1 VQKTTISGNIER
13 LMRTSSERLLLLI
26 ENLVVEREGKTI
38 LRGVDL
44 AVEEGEIHAILGAN
58 GTGKST
64 LAYTIMGLSGYKP
77 KQGRILFANE
87 DITEKSVTE
96 RAKLGITLAWQQPAS
111 FEGLTV
117 GEYLEISRRAG
128 RGCASIEECLALVG
142 LHPKSYLDRTLN
154 DRLSGGER
162 KRVELAA
169 VLAMSPRLAILDEP
183 DSGIDVL
190 SLDDIME
197 VIRRMNREGTTVL
210 LITHR
215 EEFARA
221 AHRASHLCGGRILK
235 TGECEEVVQFYK
247 NFCKECTHINEPE
260 LERME
265 AKSDAPNN

>member
-1 VQKTTISGNIER
+1 MAELLRIED
-13 LMRTSSERLLLLI
+13 
-26 ENLVVEREGKTI
+26 LVVEREGRAI

-44 AVEEGEIHAILGAN
+44 AVAEGEIHAILGAN

-64 LAYTIMGLSGYKP
+64 LAYAIMGLSGYKP
-77 KQGRILFANE
+77 TRGRIFFAGE

-96 RAKLGITLAWQQPAS
+96 RARLGITLAWQQPAS

-117 GEYLEISRRAG
+117 REYLEIARRSG
-128 RGCASIEECLALVG
+128 RDCPAVEECLALVG
-142 LHPKSYLDRTLN
+142 LPPTSYLGRTLN

-190 SLDDIME
+190 SLEDIMD
-197 VIRRMNREGTTVL
+197 VIRRMNRRGTTVL

-215 EEFARA
+215 DEFARA

-235 TGECEEVVQFYK
+235 TGECEEVVRFYK
-247 NFCKECTHINEPE
+247 SFCKECTHINEPE
-260 LERME
+260 LEKVGKDEGKR
-265 AKSDAPNN
+265 

>member
-1 VQKTTISGNIER
+1 MAHEQGQILADSMAT
-13 LMRTSSERLLLLI
+13 LLQVDD
-26 ENLVVEREGKTI
+26 LVVEREGRAI

-64 LAYTIMGLSGYKP
+64 LAHAIMGLSGYKP
-77 KQGRILFANE
+77 SQGRILFAGE

-117 GEYLEISRRAG
+117 REYLEIARRAG
-128 RGCASIEECLALVG
+128 RDGPRIEECLGLVG
-142 LHPKSYLDRTLN
+142 LPPRSYLDRTLN

-169 VLAMSPRLAILDEP
+169 VLAMNPRLAILDEP

-197 VIRRMNREGTTVL
+197 VIRRMNRAGTTVL

-235 TGECEEVVQFYK
+235 TGECAEVVRFYK

-260 LERME
+260 LEAVE
-265 AKSDAPNN
+265 EGKGAPQR

>member
-1 VQKTTISGNIER
+1 MQKPGFSGNIEV
-13 LMRTSSERLLLLI
+13 LMGWRALLVV
-26 ENLVVEREGKTI
+26 ENLFVEREGKTI
-38 LRGVDL
+38 LQGVNL
-44 AVEEGEIHAILGAN
+44 SVEEGEIHAILGAN

-64 LAYTIMGLSGYKP
+64 LAYAIMGLSGYKP
-77 KQGRILFANE
+77 KAGRIIFSGE
-87 DITEKSVTE
+87 DITEKTVTE

-111 FEGLTV
+111 FEGLTIR
-117 GEYLEISRRAG
+117 EYLEISRRAG

-142 LHPKSYLDRTLN
+142 LQPKSYLERTLN

-169 VLAMSPRLAILDEP
+169 VLAMRPRLAILDEP

-235 TGECEEVVQFYK
+235 TGECEEVVSFYK
-247 NFCKECTHINEPE
+247 NFCKECTHVNEPE
-260 LERME
+260 YERLE
-265 AKSDAPNN
+265 AKSDAQDR

>member
-1 VQKTTISGNIER
+1 MGNH
-13 LMRTSSERLLLLI
+13 LLLI
-26 ENLVVEREGKTI
+26 EDLFLEREGRLI
-38 LRGVDL
+38 LRGVNL

-64 LAYTIMGLSGYKP
+64 LAYAIMGLSGYKP
-77 KQGRILFANE
+77 NKGRVFFSGK

-111 FEGLTV
+111 FEGLTIR
-117 GEYLEISRRAG
+117 EYLEISQRAG
-128 RGCASIEECLALVG
+128 RGCFRIEECLSLVG
-142 LHPKSYLDRTLN
+142 LPPKNYLDRTLN

-169 VLAMSPRLAILDEP
+169 VLAMAPRLAILDEP

-197 VIRRMNREGTTVL
+197 VIRRMNRGGTTVL

-235 TGECEEVVQFYK
+235 TGECEEVVRFYK

-260 LERME
+260 LEKTLE
-265 AKSDAPNN
+265 KE